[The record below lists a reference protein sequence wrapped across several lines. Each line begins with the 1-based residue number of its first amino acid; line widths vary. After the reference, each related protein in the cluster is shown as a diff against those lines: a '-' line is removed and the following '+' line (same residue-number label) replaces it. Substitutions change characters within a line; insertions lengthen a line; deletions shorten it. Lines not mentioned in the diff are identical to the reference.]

1 MNTVCHR
8 MILIVIILLLS
19 VGCASQRP
27 VLYPNNHFIAVGETV
42 AKQEIDECMKL
53 ATSAGLKTKS
63 GRKIAGQTV
72 AGAATGAA
80 VGGATGAIAGHAG
93 RGAATGAA
101 GGTAG
106 GFMWGLFHAKEVDPI
121 QKRYVEECLSA
132 KGYKIIGWK

>member
-1 MNTVCHR
+1 MSDIYNRMFILMN
-8 MILIVIILLLS
+8 ILLLS

-27 VLYPNNHFIAVGETV
+27 VLYPNNRLNAVGETV
-42 AKQEIDECMKL
+42 AKQEIDECMEL
-53 ATSAGLKTKS
+53 ASSVGLKTKS
-63 GRKIAGQTV
+63 RRKIAGQTV